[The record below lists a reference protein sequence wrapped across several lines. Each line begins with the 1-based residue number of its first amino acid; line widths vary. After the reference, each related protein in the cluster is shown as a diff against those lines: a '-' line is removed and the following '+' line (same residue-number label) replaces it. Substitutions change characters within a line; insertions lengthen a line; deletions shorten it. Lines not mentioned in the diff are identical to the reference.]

1 MKKYIRN
8 QSLLKG
14 GVIDTAQMRAA
25 VNLVIAVKDGG
36 VPNKEDLNVL
46 ADAFLEVFG
55 GKNPKLVFGHS
66 IGLVYGPGRNPSFG
80 FKPADIVSAVIEIER
95 RKLQGNRGALAAAKR
110 HARESFVDISGEH
123 ADRSIERDWSEGRHT
138 VEHLTLDEL
147 QELVRPYATDKK

>member
-1 MKKYIRN
+1 MTKYIRN

-25 VNLVIAVKDGG
+25 VNLVIAVQDGEI
-36 VPNKEDLNVL
+36 PKKEDLNVL

-95 RKLQGNRGALAAAKR
+95 RRLQGNRGALAAAKR
-110 HARESFVDISGEH
+110 HALDSFVDISG
-123 ADRSIERDWSEGRHT
+123 ADAHRSIDRDWANGRRN
-138 VEHLTLDEL
+138 VEQLSLEDL
-147 QELVRPYATDKK
+147 NELVRPYATDNK

>member
-1 MKKYIRN
+1 MTKYIRN

-25 VNLVIAVKDGG
+25 VNLVIAVKDGD

-66 IGLVYGPGRNPSFG
+66 LGLVYGPGRNPSYG

-95 RKLQGNRGALAAAKR
+95 RKRLGNRGALAAAKR
-110 HARESFVDISGEH
+110 HARESFVDISGDH
-123 ADRSIERDWSEGRHT
+123 ADRSIERDWKEGKHT
-138 VEHLTLDEL
+138 VELLSLEEL
-147 QELVRPYATDKK
+147 KELVHPYASDNK

>member
-1 MKKYIRN
+1 MTKYIRN

-25 VNLVIAVKDGG
+25 VNLVIAVQDGEI
-36 VPNKEDLNVL
+36 PRKEDLNVL

-95 RKLQGNRGALAAAKR
+95 RRLQGNRGALAAAKR
-110 HARESFVDISGEH
+110 NALDSFVDISG
-123 ADRSIERDWSEGRHT
+123 ADAHRSIDRDWANGRRN
-138 VEHLTLDEL
+138 VEQLSLEDL
-147 QELVRPYATDKK
+147 NELVRPYATDNK